1 MKFLKKITNDKLFLI
16 LLLLISLGIFLRLN
30 DYSEVGYWNDDI
42 STIPSGL
49 LWFYPHSYFPGLS
62 GVSEPPLGNII
73 IGTGCMLSGEDF
85 SKVSEIKPTFY
96 PGRGELIGSELVKAE
111 EYCHFPI
118 YLFGILFFI
127 MVIILSFSLLER
139 YSAIFAVS
147 FFAFYPALLSFSRW
161 IHVDVILYFFAAAFL
176 FFMWNFYNSEK
187 SSSKEKT
194 NLVISAIFLGLASAT
209 KFSIGSFIFFGGF
222 IILEKY
228 KEEFLSLL
236 KKVLIIFKLNL
247 ADKIKS
253 IGDYKKPL
261 ILLILFFIIFLAVFL
276 IPFKL
281 NPINAY
287 DTYERYTT
295 FTSPEFA
302 KAYFDFNLIRILTY
316 TFLSQAN
323 ILDTLLFL
331 FSIIIFS
338 KLLFI
343 KKDKRE
349 KFILSL
355 VVFFLISAITFSQA
369 LDIPRISLPYLIGIV
384 FLMSLAFSSNN
395 YSLFEI
401 FKINKKKVFFGVFI
415 LIYIIYSFSI
425 AYLSSPYFITSNPI
439 TCHFIRD
446 KCNPGLAAYSAKS
459 TGNYLNEILKDN
471 ETFIGFEGVI
481 FYYVRREQDLQ
492 NFYFEQIVQQNL
504 GRLPTRS
511 EKIKYFRPSNQSV
524 RYILLNANPISGRD
538 YTDPLLIDLRDNFE
552 PNHRIILNNKETV
565 WIYDL
570 ENLKENGK
578 N

>member
-355 VVFFLISAITFSQA
+355 VVFFLISASTFSQA

-384 FLMSLAFSSNN
+384 FLMSLAFSSKS
-395 YSLFEI
+395 YSIFET
-401 FKINKKKVFFGVFI
+401 FRINKKKISFAVFI

-446 KCNPGLAAYSAKS
+446 KCNPGLAGYSAKS

-504 GRLPTRS
+504 GRLPTAE
-511 EKIKYFRPSNQSV
+511 EKIKYFHPSNQSV
-524 RYILLNANPISGRD
+524 RYVLLNANPISGRD

-570 ENLKENGK
+570 EGLK
-578 N
+578 

>member
-62 GVSEPPLGNII
+62 GVSEPPLGNMI
-73 IGTGCMLSGEDF
+73 IGAGCMLSGEDF

-111 EYCHFPI
+111 GYCHFPI

-384 FLMSLAFSSNN
+384 FLMSLAFSSKS
-395 YSLFEI
+395 YSIFET
-401 FKINKKKVFFGVFI
+401 FRINKKKIFFAVFI

-446 KCNPGLAAYSAKS
+446 KCNPGLAGYSAKS

-504 GRLPTRS
+504 GRLPTAE
-511 EKIKYFRPSNQSV
+511 EKIKYFHPSNQSV
-524 RYILLNANPISGRD
+524 RYVLLNANPISGRD